1 MLTARTPV
9 RNWLARLIIAPAV
22 VVALPLLQPAA
33 AQQSRHQINP
43 AERAEQTWTQED
55 ACTAGSFA
63 QFPDLDLASLRQR
76 DRYVDSCLKEHG
88 LPPRAHLAP
97 DP

>member
-9 RNWLARLIIAPAV
+9 RNRLARIIIALAII
-22 VVALPLLQPAA
+22 AAIPLLRPAA
-33 AQQSRHQINP
+33 AQQSRHQTNP
-43 AERAEQTWTQED
+43 AERAEQAWTQED
-55 ACTAGSFA
+55 ACTAGSIA
-63 QFPDLDLASLRQR
+63 RFPDLDLASLRQR
-76 DRYVDSCLKEHG
+76 DLYVDSCLKERG